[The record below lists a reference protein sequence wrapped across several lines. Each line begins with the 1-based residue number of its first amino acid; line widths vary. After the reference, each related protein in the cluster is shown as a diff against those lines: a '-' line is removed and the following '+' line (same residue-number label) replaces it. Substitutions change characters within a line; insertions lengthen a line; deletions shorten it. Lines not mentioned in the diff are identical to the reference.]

1 MLCVFA
7 TEEGPRG
14 RLLTPDDG
22 VSGALGSFCWTF
34 DDLGRCEDF
43 DEIPELGD
51 SVAVASGSTIAL
63 VEDAERVSGS
73 VGVVRIRG
81 GRRLLADVAD
91 LDLSAGSATL
101 RASPGQRVIEVF
113 GRWEHGDAE
122 LYFPIE
128 VT

>member
-1 MLCVFA
+1 MCVFA
-7 TEEGPRG
+7 TEDGPRG
-14 RLLTPDDG
+14 GLLTRDDE

-51 SVAVASGSTIAL
+51 SVAIASGSTIA
-63 VEDAERVSGS
+63 VVGDAEQVSGS
-73 VGVVRIRG
+73 VGVVRVRD
-81 GRRLLADVAD
+81 GRRQLAEVAD
-91 LDLSAGSATL
+91 LDLSSGSATL
-101 RASPGQRVIEVF
+101 QVSRGHRVIEVF
-113 GRWEHGDAE
+113 GRWEQGDAE